1 MVLLQRCFTTRSVSV
16 FINVLL
22 GERCHCWCWRQA
34 THNCIPLTPLL
45 RSACP
50 KQSFSVRR
58 FCPDTDLDEK
68 PRCCHIVF
76 CSVPCVCFNFSTLIS
91 VHAVISP
98 VGGWNLGKGGER
110 RIGQGGYEGGWEG
123 GGFGVFS
130 APAPEAVLGL
140 SNRVAFAP
148 LCCGVELPTTFKT
161 HTRSRRGWEVEE
173 EEYVE
178 CSDTYWK
185 GGLRCLVGVKI
196 TMSYAKLLF
205 LKQKSFL
212 FQ

>member
-1 MVLLQRCFTTRSVSV
+1 MSAFIHVLR
-16 FINVLL
+16 

-76 CSVPCVCFNFSTLIS
+76 CSIPCVCFNFLTLTS

-98 VGGWNLGKGGER
+98 VGGWDL
-110 RIGQGGYEGGWEG
+110 GQGGGRRLGHRGYEGGRG
-123 GGFGVFS
+123 AGFS
-130 APAPEAVLGL
+130 APAPEAVPGV

-148 LCCGVELPTTFKT
+148 LCCGVLLPTTFKT
-161 HTRSRRGWEVEE
+161 HTLSRRFRGWEVEE
-173 EEYVE
+173 DEYME
-178 CSDTYWK
+178 GEGDDP
-185 GGLRCLVGVKI
+185 L
-196 TMSYAKLLF
+196 
-205 LKQKSFL
+205 
-212 FQ
+212 